1 MTQILVTLDEDS
13 TAQSIRRAISMLR
26 GVASTSIIYKGEEQ
40 ARKAYV
46 KKTLTRAVDELK
58 TAKEKDTKMQ
68 TAEDFIKE
76 LEEGV

>member
-1 MTQILVTLDEDS
+1 MTQILVTLNEDS
-13 TAQSIRRAISMLR
+13 TAQRIRR
-26 GVASTSIIYKGEEQ
+26 GVASTSIYKGEEQ

-58 TAKEKDTKMQ
+58 TAKKKGMKMQ
-68 TAEDFIKE
+68 KAEDFIKE

>member
-1 MTQILVTLDEDS
+1 
-13 TAQSIRRAISMLR
+13 MLR
-26 GVASTSIIYKGEEQ
+26 GVASTSIYKGEEQ

-58 TAKEKDTKMQ
+58 TAKKKGMKMQ
-68 TAEDFIKE
+68 KAEDFIKE

>member
-26 GVASTSIIYKGEEQ
+26 GVASTSIYKGEEQ

-58 TAKEKDTKMQ
+58 TAKEKNTKMQ

>member
-1 MTQILVTLDEDS
+1 MTQILGTLDKDS

-26 GVASTSIIYKGEEQ
+26 GVASTSIDKGEEQ

-46 KKTLTRAVDELK
+46 KKTLTRAVDKLK